1 MTAAEGDEQLALL
14 ATGGGQRARRP
25 KPPEGL
31 AAVDPVAGV
40 VVEVGLAHLDR
51 VFDYAVPASMAETA
65 QPGVRVRVRFAGRE
79 VGGFVVDRRATA
91 EHPGPL
97 TPLRRVVSAEVV
109 LPPDL
114 LALA

>member
-1 MTAAEGDEQLALL
+1 MTAAEGEEQLVLL
-14 ATGGGQRARRP
+14 AAAGRRTARP

-31 AAVDPVAGV
+31 AEVDPVAGV

-97 TPLRRVVSAEVV
+97 TPLRRVV
-109 LPPDL
+109 
-114 LALA
+114 